1 MENALRET
9 DKQKYRSMIK
19 KRSVLIIVTLIIV
32 GFGVGIYLQDL
43 KHQESTTTYWEANR
57 HNVQRFKAIE
67 KFNHQMN
74 AGNWRAMHDSISKQL
89 DTLVILRFRKEMDS
103 LDELRKTP

>member
-1 MENALRET
+1 
-9 DKQKYRSMIK
+9 MIK
-19 KRSVLIIVTLIIV
+19 KSNVFIIVTLIIV

-74 AGNWRAMHDSISKQL
+74 AGNWRAMQDSITKQL
-89 DTLVILRFRKEMDS
+89 DTLIILRFRKEMDS
-103 LDELRKTP
+103 LNELRKTP